1 MTKIIA
7 MSGKGGTGKTT
18 VAAMAIRSLLKRTN
32 RPILAIDADPAAN
45 LHLALGLEMPY
56 TVGDIREE
64 MTQVASAGQLGVS
77 ISRHDYLTHEVR
89 MSVEEGE
96 QVDLVAMGRPEGQ
109 GCYCAVNHLLREI
122 IDDLAR
128 SYAYVVIDNE
138 AGMEHLSRRTTKD
151 VDLLLVVTD
160 PTIRGLHAAS
170 GIAELAAD
178 IEIDIRDV
186 RLVVNRVTG
195 ELPEPLQASIEEIGL
210 PVAAYIPEDQH
221 INQLDALGEP
231 LIRLKEQSPAGEALE
246 EMIDRLVDSLE
257 RSGKMV
263 SQQP

>member
-18 VAAMAIRSLLKRTN
+18 VAAMITRSLLKRSDG
-32 RPILAIDADPAAN
+32 PILAIDADPAAN
-45 LHLALGLEMPY
+45 LHLALGLPMPY

-64 MTQVASAGQLGVS
+64 MMHVASAGQLGVS

-89 MSVEEGE
+89 MSLEEGE
-96 QVDLVAMGRPEGQ
+96 KVDLIAMGRPEGQ

-128 SYAYVVIDNE
+128 NYAYVVIDNE

-151 VDLLLVVTD
+151 VDLLLVITD
-160 PTIRGLHAAS
+160 PTIRGLRAAS
-170 GIAELAAD
+170 IIAEMASD
-178 IEIDIRDV
+178 IEIEIRDV
-186 RLVVNRVTG
+186 QLVVNRVNG
-195 ELPEPLQASIEEIGL
+195 DLPDPLRRSIEELGL
-210 PVAAYIPEDQH
+210 PVAAYVPNDEK

-231 LIRLKEQSPAGEALE
+231 LVRLEEQSPAGSALE
-246 EMIDRLVDSLE
+246 ELVDRVLGSL
-257 RSGKMV
+257 
-263 SQQP
+263 